1 MFFLNQTMRLSGC
14 LDKKIKVIGL
24 LENFLDNFEKKL
36 EIFEFSK
43 KIEKN
48 LKFFFSKIFWL
59 KKSLKT
65 FFWFFRIVFGIEN
78 FLQGQGFP
86 THVELDA

>member
-1 MFFLNQTMRLSGC
+1 MRLSGC

-24 LENFLDNFEKKL
+24 LENFLDDFEKKKL

-48 LKFFFSKIFWL
+48 FFQKKTNFFSKKNFSIFFENSKISNFFFQNRL
-59 KKSLKT
+59 KK
-65 FFWFFRIVFGIEN
+65 F
-78 FLQGQGFP
+78 
-86 THVELDA
+86 